1 MQYFH
6 YLCVYI
12 VNIKKKTMNKRIITT
27 VACLMFIACA
37 LAQTADQ
44 LPYGYRH
51 TIELSMG
58 HSRNLVSYN
67 GILDKGLSVCASD
80 RGFDFQ
86 LRYSLFFTQHWGAY
100 ASIALANYPVS
111 AGKTEQALE
120 RDGRYTFINEERY
133 DYTCFADE
141 YDDSGG
147 SNADWYFVGGVY
159 RYDLKRWSFRGR
171 LGVGR
176 GYITP
181 QCATYLRFDKSADL
195 SKPVNVDDV
204 KQIVIDGSSDVK
216 DNWNMKR
223 HHTKTVA
230 VAPSLQVT
238 FTPRHHMFFS
248 AEVGFI
254 GNIGKQSM
262 RIRTFDVKEDPDMD
276 PLSQLTYHMLLGDLW
291 LYVPQYERTK
301 IVSTETH
308 RLNPGQ
314 FVTLNLGIGWNIGW
328 NRNKKR

>member
-1 MQYFH
+1 
-6 YLCVYI
+6 
-12 VNIKKKTMNKRIITT
+12 MNKRIITA

-67 GILDKGLSVCASD
+67 GIPDKGLSVCASD

-120 RDGRYTFINEERY
+120 RDGRYTYINEERY

-254 GNIGKQSM
+254 RNIGKQSM
-262 RIRTFDVKEDPDMD
+262 RIRTFDVKEGPDMD

-291 LYVPQYERTK
+291 LYVHQYERTK
-301 IVSTETH
+301 LVSTETH

-314 FVTLNLGIGWNIGW
+314 FVTFNLGIGWNIGW

>member
-1 MQYFH
+1 
-6 YLCVYI
+6 
-12 VNIKKKTMNKRIITT
+12 MNKRIITA

-67 GILDKGLSVCASD
+67 GIPDKGLSVCASD

-120 RDGRYTFINEERY
+120 RDGRYTYINEERY
-133 DYTCFADE
+133 SYMCFDNE

-159 RYDLKRWSFRGR
+159 RYDIKRWSFRGR
-171 LGVGR
+171 LGIGR

-181 QCATYLRFDKSADL
+181 QCATYLRFDKPADL
-195 SKPVNVDDV
+195 SKPVNADDV
-204 KQIVIDGSSDVK
+204 KQIIIDGSSDVK
-216 DNWNMKR
+216 DSWNMKR

-254 GNIGKQSM
+254 GNIGKQPM
-262 RIRTFDVKEDPDMD
+262 RIRTFNTSTELNEYVKEENPSIITTDDFFNYC
-276 PLSQLTYHMLLGDLW
+276 SYR
-291 LYVPQYERTK
+291 RTK
-301 IVSTETH
+301 LSDSEYH

-314 FVTLNLGIGWNIGW
+314 FVTFNLGIGWNIGW